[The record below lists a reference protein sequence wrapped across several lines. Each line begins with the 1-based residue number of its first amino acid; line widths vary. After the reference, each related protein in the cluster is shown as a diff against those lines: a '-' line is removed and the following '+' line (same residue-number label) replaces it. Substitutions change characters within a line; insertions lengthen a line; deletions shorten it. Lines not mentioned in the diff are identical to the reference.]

1 MPSTTPPLRTIR
13 TLVVALVLTLAVSAP
28 AAAYVVI
35 LADGSRIVAS
45 REYEVRGDRAIITLP
60 NGTQTF
66 MELSEIDR
74 EATEKANSRG
84 YGDALVIDD
93 GTTKQVTEAEER
105 EPEERRLSDLA
116 NRAPAL
122 GRLEPRR
129 RAEPRDVRS
138 AGRTTAGFPD
148 LTGLTR
154 QAYSDLEVASQVQ
167 RSFRG
172 QGVDGVELYQGSQAG
187 HLLAE
192 VTAASEASVFRTL
205 EIAAEALLAV
215 RESHPQRV
223 AALELL
229 LTTPDRERAGQFVLT
244 PELARELVGGGTEVS
259 RFFVEHV
266 QF

>member
-1 MPSTTPPLRTIR
+1 MPSTTQPLQTIR
-13 TLVVALVLTLAVSAP
+13 TLLALVLAFAVAAP
-28 AAAYVVI
+28 AAAYLVV
-35 LADGSRIVAS
+35 LTDGSQIVAS
-45 REYEVRGDRAIITLP
+45 HEYEVRGDRAIITLP

-66 MELSEIDR
+66 LELSEIDR

-84 YGDALVIDD
+84 YGDALVVDD
-93 GTTKQVTEAEER
+93 GTTKQVKEAEETEGP
-105 EPEERRLSDLA
+105 EPRLSDLA
-116 NRAPAL
+116 NRTPSL
-122 GRLEPRR
+122 GRLGPRR
-129 RAEPRDVRS
+129 RPEPQDVRS
-138 AGRTTAGFPD
+138 AGTTAAGFPN
-148 LTGLTR
+148 LAGLTR
-154 QAYSDLEVASQVQ
+154 QPFSDLEVASQVQ

-172 QGVDGVELYQGSQAG
+172 QGVDGVELYQGTQAG
-187 HLLAE
+187 HLFAE
-192 VTAASEASVFRTL
+192 ITAASEASVFRTL

-229 LTTPDRERAGQFVLT
+229 LTTPDRDRAGQFVLT